1 MSQVDL
7 QHQVVAITGGARG
20 IGLATATALA
30 SRGARVAIGD
40 LDAGAA
46 QSAAQ
51 RIGAGALGLA
61 LDVTQ
66 RVSFEAFLDQVEDA
80 LGELD
85 VLINNAGI
93 QHVGL
98 FADESDAATA
108 AQLAVNIGGV
118 MTGTKL
124 ALARMGPRGRGH
136 IVNVASVAGKVASPG
151 GSTYAATKHAVV
163 GLSES
168 LRGELRDSGIAVTI
182 VMPAIIATEMA
193 DGLAPARGVR
203 PVPPQA
209 VGEAIAR
216 ALAGGRGIDVYI
228 PGYTGAI
235 NAAMMIAPRRVREA
249 IRRALR
255 ADDVLMNIDSD
266 ARAGYDSRVRPT
278 RPDDPS
284 ASRVG
289 PGP

>member
-1 MSQVDL
+1 MTTKADTAEP
-7 QHQVVAITGGARG
+7 QVVAITGGARG
-20 IGLATATALA
+20 IGLATATAL
-30 SRGARVAIGD
+30 SRRGARVAIGD

-46 QSAAQ
+46 QLAAQ
-51 RIGAGALGLA
+51 RIGGGALGLA
-61 LDVTQ
+61 LDVTK
-66 RVSFEAFLDQVEDA
+66 RASFEALLDQGEEE

-85 VLINNAGI
+85 VVINNAGI
-93 QHVGL
+93 QHVGR

-124 ALARMGPRGRGH
+124 ALARMAPRDCGH
-136 IVNVASVAGKVASPG
+136 IVNLASVAGKVPSPG

-182 VMPAIIATEMA
+182 VMPAIIATEMT

-209 VGEAIAR
+209 VADAIAR
-216 ALAGGRGIDVYI
+216 ALAGGRGVDVYV
-228 PGYTGAI
+228 PPYTGAI
-235 NAAMMIAPRRVREA
+235 NTVMAIAPRRLREA
-249 IRRALR
+249 IRHALR
-255 ADDVLMNIDSD
+255 ADDVLMKVDRTARARYD
-266 ARAGYDSRVRPT
+266 ARLR
-278 RPDDPS
+278 
-284 ASRVG
+284 
-289 PGP
+289 